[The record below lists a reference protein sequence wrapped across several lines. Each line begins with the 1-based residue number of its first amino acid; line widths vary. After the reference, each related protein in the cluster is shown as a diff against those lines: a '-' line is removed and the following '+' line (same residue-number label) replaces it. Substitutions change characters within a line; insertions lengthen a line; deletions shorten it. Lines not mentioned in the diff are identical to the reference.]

1 MGLQHVLD
9 LYHAKAKP
17 VQADGNCQFR
27 ALSQQM
33 YGDENYHGDL
43 RARVIEQLES
53 TPERY
58 EDFVL
63 EPYADYVKRMARH
76 GEWGDNVTL
85 QAASDVLG
93 TDIHILTDV
102 TGAEHIEV
110 HPIPKVFSTSQ
121 KALCLTF
128 LTEVHY
134 DAAEFL

>member
-43 RARVIEQLES
+43 RARVIEQLEA

-58 EDFVL
+58 QDFVL
-63 EPYADYVKRMARH
+63 EPYADYVNRMARR
-76 GEWGDNVTL
+76 GECGDNVTL
-85 QAASDVLG
+85 HAALHVPVR
-93 TDIHILTDV
+93 DIHVLTN
-102 TGAEHIEV
+102 
-110 HPIPKVFSTSQ
+110 
-121 KALCLTF
+121 
-128 LTEVHY
+128 
-134 DAAEFL
+134 